1 MNKISKVIIAG
12 FWDDKTVR
20 LDLKSDVN
28 FLIGVNGS
36 GKTTIINLIAATLNA
51 DFSTLD
57 RLQFSKIT
65 IFLEDMEIDGM
76 SKTAF
81 IEVDKSEK
89 TNSPYPNIGF
99 KIKKYTDKTAKKYS
113 LNELEEQQLIR
124 YPHEYNYIIHR
135 GSLGRQ
141 VYQGDINLALKDLVN
156 VTWLSIHRTN
166 SYARRREEKSFEST
180 IDMKIEE
187 LQSDLIKYFSILN
200 RRYALETEKFQKFI
214 FKSLID
220 IESQEDT
227 FLFARNLDANK
238 EKESLG
244 EIFKLFKINDKNF
257 NTKLEKYFNSF
268 LASREKIATQIPFD
282 INDLSYFLGIRRIHS
297 VVQEW
302 SNLLQ
307 KQKKINESKD
317 TFLKI
322 INNLLQHKELIIN
335 EKNELVVK
343 TNKNIFALTKL
354 SSGEKQLL
362 IILAQSL
369 LQESEAHIY
378 IADEPELS
386 MHVDW
391 QEVLVSSLKS
401 INPQSQIIFATHSP
415 DIVGEYYSSIIKV
428 EKAIS

>member
-1 MNKISKVIIAG
+1 MNKIKKVIITG
-12 FWDDKTVR
+12 FWGDKTVT

-57 RLQFSKIT
+57 RLQFTKIS
-65 IFLEDMEIDGM
+65 IYLEDSVFEDITK
-76 SKTAF
+76 SAF
-81 IEVDKSEK
+81 IEVEKSDKA
-89 TNSPYPNIGF
+89 NSPYPNILF
-99 KIKKYTDKTAKKYS
+99 KIKKYTNKNPKEYY

-124 YPHEYNYIIHR
+124 YPHDYNYLIERRH
-135 GSLGRQ
+135 LGRHT
-141 VYQGDINLALKDLVN
+141 YQGDVNLALKELVN

-180 IDMKIEE
+180 IDLKIEE
-187 LQSDLIKYFSILN
+187 LQNDLIKYFSTLN
-200 RRYALETEKFQKFI
+200 RKYAIETEKFQKFI
-214 FKSLID
+214 FQSLID
-220 IESQEDT
+220 TESQEDT
-227 FLFARNLDANK
+227 FSFVKNLDANK
-238 EKESLG
+238 EKESLK
-244 EIFKLFKINDKNF
+244 EIFKLFKINDKTF
-257 NTKLEKYFNSF
+257 NTKLETYFKSYA
-268 LASREKIATQIPFD
+268 LSLEKLGTNTIF
-282 INDLSYFLGIRRIHS
+282 INDLSFFLGIRRIHS

-307 KQKKINESKD
+307 KQKEINVSKD

-322 INNLLQHKELIIN
+322 INNLLQHKELMIN

-343 TNKNIFALTKL
+343 TTKNTFSLTHL

-369 LQESEAHIY
+369 LQESSVHIY

-415 DIVGEYYSSIIKV
+415 DIVGEFDSSIIKV
-428 EKAIS
+428 EKMIV